1 MTLLFFPPNKGFLR
15 LRASGCFS
23 GHMSEL
29 IDIALCVDWLNW
41 LEPDMSMKV
50 LTYLDSMKDLVQ
62 VSAVSR
68 TWRRFVVENG
78 LCKNLCLR
86 MFPQLSKAA
95 HVIEL
100 HNPDGKE
107 DADIGS
113 SNSKECDRLER
124 EHRVYAFLAHACESF
139 PARDCISEAIS
150 ASSTDNYPE
159 ESIHH
164 TLHPSNMF
172 GRRASYWSSKGQ
184 KNPAVPEMLTYKL
197 KSDFVIVTE
206 INIHPFQAYFQHGE
220 PIYSASGVRFRM
232 GHAKFPITV
241 ECDPMEESC
250 DGDRFEWTYTSQVF
264 PMTQENRLQMF
275 KLPEPV
281 LCLGGI
287 LQIELVGRVQKQEM
301 DDLFYICVSHVQVK
315 GKTLE
320 PAFSVET
327 NVPSGSFVLKR
338 ETKFN
343 QPSSPE
349 NESNVI
355 STGDLERHVG
365 EMLPI
370 LRGNV
375 EWGEA
380 DYETDEEFFA

>member
-68 TWRRFVVENG
+68 TWRRF
-78 LCKNLCLR
+78 
-86 MFPQLSKAA
+86 
-95 HVIEL
+95 
-100 HNPDGKE
+100 
-107 DADIGS
+107 DIGS